1 MVFSGVVNGSCLL
14 SSCILAALAILLGSS
29 SAIFSS
35 LKQSLKFFSFFLS
48 SSNKKVDLTL
58 PRSKGFLVVI
68 PFSIDILYN

>member
-35 LKQSLKFFSFFLS
+35 LKQSLKFRFFLS

-68 PFSIDILYN
+68 AFSIDILYN